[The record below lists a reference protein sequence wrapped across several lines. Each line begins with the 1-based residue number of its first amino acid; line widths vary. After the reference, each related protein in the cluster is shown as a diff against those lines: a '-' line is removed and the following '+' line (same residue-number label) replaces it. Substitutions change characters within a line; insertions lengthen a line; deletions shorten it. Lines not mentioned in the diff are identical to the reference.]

1 MYMFNMYTS
10 IRHVHGNGCMYNQ
23 PVCFDGF
30 LKFTRSQ
37 PSARAGLPSRL
48 ARESESHAHTLTVSP
63 VYQSSRVARSTRGAW
78 GRDGVGEAA
87 ERPSPPPC
95 SGWRT
100 GGIGCGCGGWGAL
113 CPRACTLN
121 FDRKR
126 LSVQRANFPR
136 RMRSERLNE
145 TVSFEGDRR
154 EQSRVHISC
163 SIARGSSVR
172 LQQLVQTTI

>member
-1 MYMFNMYTS
+1 
-10 IRHVHGNGCMYNQ
+10 MYNQ

-126 LSVQRANFPR
+126 LSVQRANF
-136 RMRSERLNE
+136 
-145 TVSFEGDRR
+145 
-154 EQSRVHISC
+154 H
-163 SIARGSSVR
+163 
-172 LQQLVQTTI
+172 